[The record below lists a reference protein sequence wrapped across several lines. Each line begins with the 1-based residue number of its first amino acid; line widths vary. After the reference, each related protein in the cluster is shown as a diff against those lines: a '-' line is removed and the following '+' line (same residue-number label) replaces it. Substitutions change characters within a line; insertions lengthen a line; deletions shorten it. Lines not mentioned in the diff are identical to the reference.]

1 MKFVQESS
9 KSLVL
14 LSIFLLSQTNLAV
27 LAQTEPAIPEAPVA
41 LEGSQPS
48 NDNPEQL
55 ESPAG
60 EDSQIEEPQTEEPP
74 TSKTPDKKLLAQA
87 QDETPVLRQ
96 GISVS
101 DRDIENKIDSL
112 TRDVLL
118 KLVELERYGI
128 KYNQI
133 SGKQGRWKGWRYGF
147 FGEANL
153 GLGLAGG
160 ITSVVNRG
168 GNLSRPSRVNVHL
181 QESANY
187 MPMIG
192 NLIGAGGAGIE
203 LGLNGWHEFQAMR
216 QGYSPTQARKRV
228 KELRTEIES
237 LLDERSK
244 TIQSAFSVET
254 LKARAELDQAE
265 EKVLRDLLAQSLQQ
279 FERFYIGK
287 RRLIAFQQMQYLFDI
302 SKNVTSAVGY
312 QFAYDSLRR
321 KHRIYNGRAGIMFV
335 VSGALFTAGPV
346 LSRGFGKLMADRH
359 RRLLKPTTQVA
370 EEQTLERLKSDH
382 AILDKYCMASKCDK
396 ADLVVDRSASIYA
409 SGEKHFEDEIGRA
422 EKAED
427 KAKLIA
433 TQNIAAGTFVGGTKI
448 ASGVLFIIPGY
459 NRRYNVNSGGKAARG
474 TNDFLFTSSLI
485 SIPATSF
492 AILDTLRINI
502 QGEINRKKLKEK
514 GELPGQLAQTRLDEL
529 DQIEKRVK
537 AIKLQ

>member
-1 MKFVQESS
+1 MKFAQASS

-27 LAQTEPAIPEAPVA
+27 LAQTEPATPEAPVA
-41 LEGSQPS
+41 LEESQPS
-48 NDNPEQL
+48 NDNPEQM
-55 ESPAG
+55 ESQAAEP
-60 EDSQIEEPQTEEPP
+60 QLEEPQIEKPP
-74 TSKTPDKKLLAQA
+74 ISKTPEKRLIAQA
-87 QDETPVLRQ
+87 QDEPPVLRQ

-101 DRDIENKIDSL
+101 DREIENKIDGL
-112 TRDVLL
+112 TRDILL

-128 KYNQI
+128 NYNLI
-133 SGKQGRWKGWRYGF
+133 SAKQGRWKGWRYGF

-153 GLGLAGG
+153 GLGLAGC

-168 GNLSRPSRVNVHL
+168 GNLSRPGRVNVHL
-181 QESANY
+181 QESCNY

-203 LGLNGWHEFQAMR
+203 LGLNGLHEFQAMR
-216 QGYSPTQARKRV
+216 KGYSPSQARKRV
-228 KELRTEIES
+228 KNLRTEIES
-237 LLDERSK
+237 LLEERARM
-244 TIQSAFSVET
+244 IQAAFSVET
-254 LKARAELDQAE
+254 LKDRAELDQAE

-312 QFAYDSLRR
+312 QFAYDSLSH
-321 KHRIYNGRAGIMFV
+321 KHRVYNGRAGIMFV

-346 LSRGFGKLMADRH
+346 LSRAFGKLMAERH
-359 RRLLKPTTQVA
+359 RRLLRPTTRVA

-382 AILDKYCMASKCDK
+382 ELLDRFCKNSDCDK

-409 SGEKHFEDEIGRA
+409 SGEKHFEDEISRS

-459 NRRYNVNSGGKAARG
+459 NRRYNANSGGKAARG
-474 TNDFLFTSSLI
+474 TNDFLFASSLI

-502 QGEINRKKLKEK
+502 QGEINRKRLKEK
-514 GELPGQLAQTRLDEL
+514 GELPGQLAQARLEEL

-537 AIKLQ
+537 AIKLR